1 MVEEAEVV
9 FYLPEEFFYFVD
21 FAFFEAD
28 LFGDEGLD
36 LLEVLPG
43 LDEVIGDNFD
53 CSLVIIQSLND
64 PLSVVLQ
71 LQEASLEI
79 RLVTLFLSL

>member
-1 MVEEAEVV
+1 M

-21 FAFFEAD
+21 FSFFEAD
-28 LFGDEGLD
+28 LFGDEGLY
-36 LLEVLPG
+36 LLEILPG

-64 PLSVVLQ
+64 SFPIVLQ